1 MLMMMM
7 MMMMVAIT
15 YNDMMFW
22 LYITFF
28 SLYIYLYLS
37 IYLGS
42 YPPSSECHKFEFPKW
57 DYNEAP
63 KGTLFAQLSLICTI
77 FAQLSLI
84 CTNNNDNSYERKW
97 YFYIFF

>member
-1 MLMMMM
+1 MICCFDDTELSY
-7 MMMMVAIT
+7 T
-15 YNDMMFW
+15 
-22 LYITFF
+22 
-28 SLYIYLYLS
+28 SLSICLSIYLS

-63 KGTLFAQLSLICTI
+63 KGTI

-84 CTNNNDNSYERKW
+84 CTNKTTILMKENG
-97 YFYIFF
+97 IFTYST